1 MGLNGTDLDP
11 IDPDAW
17 WRNDD
22 GPVFQSSDATVGVG
36 HASFYPTVPATT
48 LLSTTAGALT
58 TRRAGARVQRVR
70 SASPSPKTIHPSFL
84 CQSPPGL
91 SSKLPLDTCTDPHL
105 TVEYGVGW

>member
-36 HASFYPTVPATT
+36 HASFYPTAGWGSRTARAECFTFAQDDSPIFPVPV
-48 LLSTTAGALT
+48 SAG
-58 TRRAGARVQRVR
+58 
-70 SASPSPKTIHPSFL
+70 
-84 CQSPPGL
+84 
-91 SSKLPLDTCTDPHL
+91 
-105 TVEYGVGW
+105 VELKAAA